1 MFLIGGVLPIIWFV
15 LSRGFRLVREI
26 DVDVEEDE
34 WSGYKKDWA
43 DQKDP
48 TLLG

>member
-1 MFLIGGVLPIIWFV
+1 VFVIGGVLPIIWFA
-15 LSRGFRLVREI
+15 LSRDFRLVRDI
-26 DVDVEEDE
+26 DVEEDE

-43 DQKDP
+43 DQKNP